1 MRRWTQEIKDTVGMT
16 VHDAGGL
23 TISRV
28 IWTGHD
34 KSDVSQGPCYVMMV
48 IMILCIFLY
57 D

>member
-23 TISRV
+23 AISRV

-34 KSDVSQGPCYVMMV
+34 KSDAPQGPCHMMMV
-48 IMILCIFLY
+48 IMLLCILPY